1 MSATIKY
8 ASMIIA
14 LLSAAFLPLEG
25 YCGTIRTKVICRSH
39 MDANG
44 SLVIEGDIEN
54 LGDATAYAV
63 NVAVLLADW
72 ADRLDPLGDNPP
84 GGSVHFKTRYQNPD
98 LLPGEYTAVIQVTF
112 EDQSGKR
119 HRVNRYVPMLYK
131 LEENKLLQSALT
143 LEIKTPTFN
152 KRAFWQQRDVLRLL
166 LINEHKNRI
175 NPNVSIFLPEGF
187 HSTQMNSNVD
197 LLPDEKK
204 IINIPLEFDPSI
216 RQETKYFVVASY
228 AHDGIHYS
236 QAQKDFI
243 QVTERPIIFKG
254 YIVLAV
260 SFIFAFFCFT
270 FFRNR
275 RR

>member
-8 ASMIIA
+8 ASIIIA
-14 LLSAAFLPLEG
+14 LLSAAFLSLEA
-25 YCGTIRTKVICRSH
+25 YCGTIRTKVICRSQ
-39 MDANG
+39 MDADG
-44 SLVIEGDIEN
+44 SIVIEGDIEN
-54 LGDATAYAV
+54 LGDATAYSV
-63 NVAVLLADW
+63 NVTVLLADW
-72 ADRLDPLGDNPP
+72 ADRLDHLGDNRN
-84 GGSVHFKTRYQNPD
+84 GGSVHLKTRYQNPY
-98 LLPGEYTAVIQVTF
+98 LLPGGYTVIIQVTF

-119 HRVNRYVPMLYK
+119 HRVNRYFSMLYK
-131 LEENKLLQSALT
+131 LEENNLLQPALT

-152 KRAFWQQRDVLRLL
+152 KRAFWRQSDVLRLL
-166 LINEHKNRI
+166 LINEHHTRI
-175 NPNVSIFLPEGF
+175 YPKVSIFLPQGF
-187 HSTQMNSNVD
+187 HSTQTNSNVA

-216 RQETKYFVVASY
+216 RQETKYFVVSSY

-243 QVTERPIIFKG
+243 QVIERPIIFKW

-275 RR
+275 

>member
-1 MSATIKY
+1 M
-8 ASMIIA
+8 A

-72 ADRLDPLGDNPP
+72 ADRLDALGDNPP
-84 GGSVHFKTRYQNPD
+84 GGSVHFKTCYQNPD

-119 HRVNRYVPMLYK
+119 HRANRYFPMLYK

-152 KRAFWQQRDVLRLL
+152 KRAFWQQSDVLRFL
-166 LINEHKNRI
+166 LINEHKYRI

-187 HSTQMNSNVD
+187 HSTQTNSNVD

-204 IINIPLEFDPSI
+204 IINIPLESDPSI

-228 AHDGIHYS
+228 AHNGIHYS

-243 QVTERPIIFKG
+243 QVTERPIIFKW
-254 YIVLAV
+254 YLVLAV
-260 SFIFAFFCFT
+260 SFIFAFFWFT

-275 RR
+275 RRYGSRTDKRQ